1 MENPKVKDNV
11 VKIGHNSNRSIS
23 QETLEKMANRFM
35 HILEY
40 VNNNLETL
48 EKRYWE
54 AFTKYPYRSKHDHYG
69 RHKKLREH
77 EVHEQ
82 KINADKQLKEISQNL
97 YKEEDKLHEQLLEKF
112 DINVMSKRQE
122 WNKQCEEEDAKEGN
136 ND

>member
-48 EKRYWE
+48 EKRILGSIY
-54 AFTKYPYRSKHDHYG
+54 
-69 RHKKLREH
+69 
-77 EVHEQ
+77 
-82 KINADKQLKEISQNL
+82 
-97 YKEEDKLHEQLLEKF
+97 
-112 DINVMSKRQE
+112 
-122 WNKQCEEEDAKEGN
+122 
-136 ND
+136 

>member
-1 MENPKVKDNV
+1 MNNTKPKDNV

-54 AFTKYPYRSKHDHYG
+54 AFTKYPYASKHDHYG

-82 KINADKQLKEISQNL
+82 KINADNQLDKIRKNL
-97 YKEEDKLHEQLLEKF
+97 YTEEDELHQQLLEKY
-112 DINVMSKRQE
+112 DISVMSKRQE
-122 WNKQCEEEDAKEGN
+122 WNKKCEEEDAKVGN